1 MSSNT
6 RTNLHFNEC
15 GGRMVLVAKGRLIF
29 CFQWIVPSSMEQNL
43 SFAYPKEFEMH
54 SLTTCL
60 DL

>member
-1 MSSNT
+1 M
-6 RTNLHFNEC
+6 HFNEC